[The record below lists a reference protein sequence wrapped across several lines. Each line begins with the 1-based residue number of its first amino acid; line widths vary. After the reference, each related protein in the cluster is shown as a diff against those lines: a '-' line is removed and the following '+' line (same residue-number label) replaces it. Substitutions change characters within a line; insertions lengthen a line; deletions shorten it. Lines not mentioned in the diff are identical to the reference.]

1 MFEPLSGKGDMAAT
15 TPTSPPRSSAEVDSA
30 GQQSSQPF
38 DKGKG
43 RVQNSSEPEQA
54 GHDSDDEDD
63 NKTGL
68 QFLSNMRDQDDLE
81 RDIGRQADKM
91 LIDQADER
99 DNKRMNKALAEKQ
112 HCIIHM
118 AKLEE
123 KLQGPGGSTIKNK
136 LREELKE
143 MEDRVN
149 GLNQDIVQIE
159 ARIAERH
166 QVGDANAL
174 EVGGSRQQ
182 PGESRRDFLIR
193 TGKITP
199 FSCMSL
205 ASGEVSGLGEV
216 MIDAET
222 EHALEGH
229 HKAANQAPV
238 SHRNLTKPGFKSE
251 AKDDRSKTTIAKD
264 VLTRATKQKSRRD
277 RASMFEASS
286 SNEADSDDAYEP
298 ELDDKQLA
306 ALGEDED
313 EDDGV
318 EDDEF
323 DMTTPGRNKRTRQS
337 KNIASR
343 KKPKIDSEDL
353 DPEDEMDMAGVDDGD
368 EDVYQARLRKW
379 VKLRSEARRHEQ
391 ERQGLPKDLDN
402 DEEWNLPHPT
412 IPDEVFGENLKVPG
426 DIYQS
431 LFDYQKT
438 GVQWL
443 YELYNQNVGGIIG
456 DEMGLG
462 KTIQLISFLA
472 ALHYSKRL
480 TKPVIVIC
488 PATVMKQWVNE
499 FHQWWPALRVS
510 ILHASGS
517 GMIDMKR
524 EAQVERS
531 LDARLNGTKMSK
543 AERAIKSLVDKVEN
557 DGHVLVTTY
566 SGLQQYAQF
575 LLPVYWGYAVLDE
588 GHKIRNPNARITIF
602 CKELRTANRM
612 ILSGT
617 PMQNN
622 LTELWSLFD
631 FVYPM
636 RLGTLVDFRNH
647 FETPIKTGGY
657 ANASNFQV
665 ETARRCA
672 EVLKE
677 MISGY
682 LLQRFKV
689 DVAADLP
696 KKTERVL
703 FCRLTK
709 IQREKYEEFLDS
721 NDMKSIFNGKRQALY
736 GIDILRKI
744 TNHPDLIDHKI
755 IEKVSDPKYGSGS
768 KSGKMQVVKE
778 LLQMWS
784 KRGHKTLL
792 FAQHRIMLDI
802 LEKFVRKMGNINF
815 LRMDGSTAIRDR
827 QDIVDR
833 FNNDPDM
840 HVFLLTTKVG
850 GLGVNLTGADRVI
863 IYDPDWNPSTDLQA
877 RERAWRLGQQREV
890 EIYRLMTAGTIEEKI
905 YHRQIFKQFLS
916 NKILKDPKQRQT
928 FEMRDLYD
936 LFSLGDTS
944 GGETETSSLFKG
956 AETRVSPAAVADCEP
971 DADELQEMGNIYG
984 IARGENFREGSEGEA
999 GPSNSATKGS
1009 NGSGQPEGATKDE
1022 RLLNTIF
1029 ARSGVQSSLNHDSI
1043 VGGQSKLGA
1052 EPNIIAREAK
1062 KIAEEAA
1069 RELQRA
1075 RDAAPRVPIGTVTW
1089 TGEYGTAG
1097 RPASPPPFRQATG
1110 PQRNLNGSAALS
1122 SPASSRAGTPVAR
1135 ALSTHH
1141 VTPLSSNAATPAAA
1155 AAANNANLLH
1165 GDELAAAIKA
1175 YIAAK
1180 PNGLALSKDLMQHFR
1195 AQADTREFRA
1205 ALEAVAVFER
1215 DHRGQEGRGKW
1226 MDREEWERRQQRA
1239 DAKERKRRA
1248 REEAS
1253 AGRGRRRRV

>member
-1 MFEPLSGKGDMAAT
+1 MSEPLSGDGDMAAT
-15 TPTSPPRSSAEVDSA
+15 PTSPPTSLSKPSVEADST
-30 GQQSSQPF
+30 GYQPPQQL
-38 DKGKG
+38 DKGKA
-43 RVQNSSEPEQA
+43 RAQNSPEPEQTGLA
-54 GHDSDDEDD
+54 SDDEDA
-63 NKTGL
+63 NETGL
-68 QFLSNMRDQDDLE
+68 QFLSKMRNQDDLE
-81 RDIGRQADKM
+81 RDIGRDADKL

-99 DNKRMNKALAEKQ
+99 DNKRMNKALEEKE
-112 HCIIHM
+112 HCVAQM
-118 AKLEE
+118 RQLEE
-123 KLQGPGGSTIKNK
+123 KLRGLGGFTVMNK
-136 LREELKE
+136 LREKMKE
-143 MEDRVN
+143 MVERFN
-149 GLNQDIVQIE
+149 SLNQDIVQIE
-159 ARIAERH
+159 GRIAERH
-166 QVGDANAL
+166 QVDNADAL
-174 EVGGSRQQ
+174 EVGGNKQQ
-182 PGESRRDFLIR
+182 AGESRRDFLIR

-199 FSCMSL
+199 FSRMPL
-205 ASGEVSGLGEV
+205 VGGEVSGLGEI
-216 MIDAET
+216 MMDAET
-222 EHALEGH
+222 ELASEGH
-229 HKAANQAPV
+229 DKAANQAPV

-251 AKDDRSKTTIAKD
+251 VQDGRSKSTIA
-264 VLTRATKQKSRRD
+264 RD
-277 RASMFEASS
+277 APASVSEAP
-286 SNEADSDDAYEP
+286 EAPSPSDAGSDEAYEP
-298 ELDDKQLA
+298 DLDDKQLA
-306 ALGEDED
+306 ALGECEDED
-313 EDDGV
+313 EDDGI
-318 EDDEF
+318 EDDEY
-323 DMTTPGRNKRTRQS
+323 DMTTPGRKKRTRQPKS
-337 KNIASR
+337 TGSR
-343 KKPKIDSEDL
+343 KKARIDPEDL
-353 DPEDEMDMAGVDDGD
+353 DEDDDTDMAGVDDGD

-379 VKLRSEARRHEQ
+379 VKLRSEARRQEQ
-391 ERQGLPKDLDN
+391 ERRGLPKDPEN
-402 DEEWNLPHPT
+402 EEEWTLPHPT
-412 IPDEVFGENLKVPG
+412 IPDEVLGGDLKVPG

-443 YELYNQNVGGIIG
+443 YELYGRNVGGIIG

-472 ALHYSKRL
+472 ALHYSKKL

-524 EAQVERS
+524 ETQVERS
-531 LDARLNGTKMSK
+531 LDARPNGTRRTRLTK
-543 AERAIKSLVDKVEN
+543 AEKAIQSLVDKVET

-575 LLPVYWGYAVLDE
+575 LLPVQWGYAVLDE

-602 CKELRTANRM
+602 CKELQTANRM

-631 FVYPM
+631 FVFPM
-636 RLGTLVDFRNH
+636 RLGTLVDFRNS
-647 FETPIKTGGY
+647 FEVPIKTGGY

-721 NDMKSIFNGKRQALY
+721 NDVKSIFNGKRQALY

-744 TNHPDLIDHKI
+744 TNHPDLTDHKI

-784 KRGHKTLL
+784 RRGHKTLL

-802 LEKFVRKMGNINF
+802 LEKFVRKMDNINF
-815 LRMDGSTAIRDR
+815 LRMDGTTAIKDR
-827 QDIVDR
+827 QDMVDR
-833 FNNDPDM
+833 FNNDADM

-877 RERAWRLGQQREV
+877 RERAWRLGQKREV

-916 NKILKDPKQRQT
+916 NKILKDPTQRQT
-928 FEMRDLYD
+928 FDMRDLYD

-956 AETRVSPAAVADCEP
+956 AETRLSPAAAGGDGKPGAE
-971 DADELQEMGNIYG
+971 ELQAMGNIYG
-984 IARGENFREGSEGEA
+984 IARGENFYEGPEGETGASSNTAEGSNDA
-999 GPSNSATKGS
+999 R
-1009 NGSGQPEGATKDE
+1009 QPEGATKDE

-1029 ARSGVQSSLNHDSI
+1029 ARSGVSSSLNHDSI
-1043 VGGQSKLGA
+1043 IGGNSKLGA

-1062 KIAEEAA
+1062 KIADEAA

-1097 RPASPPPFRQATG
+1097 RPASPPPFRQAVG
-1110 PQRNLNGSAALS
+1110 MQRNRNGSAALS

-1135 ALSTHH
+1135 ASSTRRG
-1141 VTPLSSNAATPAAA
+1141 TPLSTNAAP
-1155 AAANNANLLH
+1155 AANNANLLH

-1175 YIAAK
+1175 YLASK
-1180 PNGLALSKDLMQHFR
+1180 PNGLALSKDLTLHFK

-1239 DAKERKRRA
+1239 DARERKRRA
-1248 REEAS
+1248 RVEMG
-1253 AGRGRRRRV
+1253 AGRGRIRRG

>member
-1 MFEPLSGKGDMAAT
+1 MSEPHHDEGGVAVAT
-15 TPTSPPRSSAEVDSA
+15 ASSFPKSTAEIDPPSDGSTQKPE
-30 GQQSSQPF
+30 
-38 DKGKG
+38 KGKG
-43 RVQNSSEPEQA
+43 RAQDPEAEQ
-54 GHDSDDEDD
+54 GDPNSDDE
-63 NKTGL
+63 TGL

-81 RDIGRQADKM
+81 RDIGRQADK
-91 LIDQADER
+91 LLVDQADAR
-99 DNKRMNKALAEKQ
+99 DDKRMNKALAEKQ
-112 HCIIHM
+112 VCTTQL

-123 KLQGPGGSTIKNK
+123 KLQRPGGSTIKNK
-136 LREELKE
+136 LREEVQDMKSRI
-143 MEDRVN
+143 D

-166 QVGDANAL
+166 KVEDADAL
-174 EVGGSRQQ
+174 EVGGNRQQ
-182 PGESRRDFLIR
+182 PGESRREFLIR
-193 TGKITP
+193 TGKVTP
-199 FSCMSL
+199 FSRMPQ
-205 ASGEVSGLGEV
+205 AGVEVSGLGEV
-216 MIDAET
+216 MLDAEA
-222 EHALEGH
+222 EHGFEDISAIQG
-229 HKAANQAPV
+229 PV
-238 SHRNLTKPGFKSE
+238 SHRNLKRPGFKTEVKESIP
-251 AKDDRSKTTIAKD
+251 KSYGSSKSVPLEDAPAP
-264 VLTRATKQKSRRD
+264 TRARKQKPRLEEDS
-277 RASMFEASS
+277 ASEASS
-286 SNEADSDDAYEP
+286 PKDVGSDDAYEP
-298 ELDDKQLA
+298 ELNDRQLA
-306 ALGEDED
+306 APGEQDE

-318 EDDEF
+318 EDDDY
-323 DMTTPGRNKRTRQS
+323 DMTTPGRKRTRQPKS
-337 KNIASR
+337 IAIR
-343 KKPKIDSEDL
+343 KKLKT
-353 DPEDEMDMAGVDDGD
+353 DPEDSSEENDMDLAGVDDGD
-368 EDVYQARLRKW
+368 EEVYQSRLQKW
-379 VKLRSEARRHEQ
+379 VKLRSEARRKEQ
-391 ERQGLPKDLDN
+391 ERRGLPKDPGE
-402 DEEWNLPHPT
+402 EEWNLPHPT
-412 IPDEVFGENLKVPG
+412 IPDEVFGEDLKVPG

-443 YELYNQNVGGIIG
+443 WELYGQNVGGIIG

-472 ALHYSKRL
+472 ALHYSKKL

-517 GMIDMKR
+517 GMIDLKR

-531 LDARLNGTKMSK
+531 FEARPSGSKTRLSK
-543 AERAIKSLVDKVEN
+543 AERTIKKIVDKVQT

-575 LLPVYWGYAVLDE
+575 LLPVRWGYAVLDE

-602 CKELRTANRM
+602 CKELQTANRM

-636 RLGTLVDFRNH
+636 RLGTLVDFRNS
-647 FETPIKTGGY
+647 FEIPIKTGGY

-665 ETARRCA
+665 EAARHCA

-744 TNHPDLIDHKI
+744 TNHPDLVDHKI
-755 IEKVSDPKYGSGS
+755 VEKVADPKYGSGS

-815 LRMDGSTAIRDR
+815 LRMDGTTAIKDR
-827 QDIVDR
+827 QDMVDR
-833 FNNDPDM
+833 FNNDPEM

-944 GGETETSSLFKG
+944 GGETETASLFKG
-956 AETRVSPAAVADCEP
+956 AETRVSESSDVA
-971 DADELQEMGNIYG
+971 ADEPNAEELKEMGNIFG
-984 IARGENFREGSEGEA
+984 IARGENFREGSDDEA
-999 GPSNSATKGS
+999 GSSKGAAKAS
-1009 NGSGQPEGATKDE
+1009 NGAGQAEGANKDE
-1022 RLLNTIF
+1022 RLLSTIF

-1043 VGGQSKLGA
+1043 VNGHGT
-1052 EPNIIAREAK
+1052 PNIIAREAK
-1062 KIAEEAA
+1062 KVADQAA

-1075 RDAAPRVPIGTVTW
+1075 RDAAPKVPIGTVTW
-1089 TGEYGTAG
+1089 TGEFGTAG
-1097 RPASPPPFRQATG
+1097 RPASPPPFRNAVQ
-1110 PQRNLNGSAALS
+1110 PQRNRNGSTGLS
-1122 SPASSRAGTPVAR
+1122 SSASSRAGTPVAGR
-1135 ALSTHH
+1135 ASS
-1141 VTPLSSNAATPAAA
+1141 VRRGTPLSSSRATPAANS
-1155 AAANNANLLH
+1155 ANFLH
-1165 GDELAAAIKA
+1165 GEELTAAIKA
-1175 YIAAK
+1175 FINTK
-1180 PNGLALSKDLMQHFR
+1180 HNGLALSKDLTQHFK

-1215 DHRGQEGRGKW
+1215 DHRGQDGRGKW

-1239 DAKERKRRA
+1239 SAKERKKRA

-1253 AGRGRRRRV
+1253 SAGRARKRRG